1 MEEVR
6 RLFKPEFLN
15 RIDEIIVFHVLNK
28 SHMEKIVDIMIK
40 NVNARTLEQMKISI
54 ELTEEAKQYIIDK
67 GYDSK
72 YGARPLR
79 RAIQTEIED
88 PMAEKILEGTIKQ
101 GNRVLVTCKDGK
113 LDFERKR
120 GYNR

>member
-1 MEEVR
+1 M
-6 RLFKPEFLN
+6 
-15 RIDEIIVFHVLNK
+15 
-28 SHMEKIVDIMIK
+28 SQ
-40 NVNARTLEQMKISI
+40 AS
-54 ELTEEAKQYIIDK
+54 
-67 GYDSK
+67 
-72 YGARPLR
+72 ARPLR

-101 GNRVLVTCKDGK
+101 GNRVLVTCKDRK

>member
-1 MEEVR
+1 
-6 RLFKPEFLN
+6 
-15 RIDEIIVFHVLNK
+15 
-28 SHMEKIVDIMIK
+28 MEKIVDIMIK